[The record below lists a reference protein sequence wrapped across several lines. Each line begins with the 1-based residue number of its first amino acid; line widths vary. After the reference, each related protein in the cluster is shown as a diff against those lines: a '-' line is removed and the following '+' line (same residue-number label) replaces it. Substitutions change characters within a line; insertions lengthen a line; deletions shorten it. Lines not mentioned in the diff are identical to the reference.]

1 MLLLLQNKIEK
12 CMQSIEK
19 AIETYISKRK
29 RGRIYFV
36 NDFQNFGSDGAVRI
50 ALMRLVNNKII
61 LRLARGIFYYPIV
74 DNDMGIN
81 LLPSIEN
88 VAEALAKRDKAR
100 IIPTGDYA
108 KNKLG
113 LSTQVPTN
121 VVFFTDTTPRKVKIG
136 KSKITFKKASSKN
149 FAYKSYITMLAAF
162 ALSEIGKDLVTD
174 EDIAIITP
182 ILLKEDKNKI
192 EKDLPLMPAWERNI
206 IKNIINGSNKELA

>member
-1 MLLLLQNKIEK
+1 
-12 CMQSIEK
+12 
-19 AIETYISKRK
+19 
-29 RGRIYFV
+29 
-36 NDFQNFGSDGAVRI
+36 
-50 ALMRLVNNKII
+50 MRLVNNKVL

-74 DNDMGIN
+74 DKELDIN

-113 LSTQVPTN
+113 LSTQIPAN
-121 VVFFTDTTPRKVKIG
+121 VVFYTDTTPRKVKIG

-149 FAYKSYITMLAAF
+149 FAYKSYVTMLAVF
-162 ALSEIGKDLVTD
+162 ALSEIGKDLVTE

-182 ILLKEDKNKI
+182 ILLKEDKRKI
-192 EKDLPLMPAWERNI
+192 ERDLPLMPAWVRNI
-206 IKNIINGSNKELA
+206 IKKIINGSNQKLA

>member
-1 MLLLLQNKIEK
+1 
-12 CMQSIEK
+12 MQSIEK
-19 AIETYISKRK
+19 EIEKHISKKK
-29 RGRIYFV
+29 RGKIYFT
-36 NDFQNFGSDGAVRI
+36 NDFQDFGSDGAVRI
-50 ALMRLVNNKII
+50 ALMRLVNNKIL

-74 DNDMGIN
+74 DKELGIN

-162 ALSEIGKDLVTD
+162 ALSEIGKNLVTE
-174 EDIAIITP
+174 EDIATITP
-182 ILLKEDKNKI
+182 ILLKEDKSKI
-192 EKDLPLMPAWERNI
+192 ERDLPLMPAWERNI
-206 IKNIINGSNKELA
+206 IKNIINESNKELA